1 MMRKIRGEQNMNY
14 GLSELALQND
24 FKNYTTD
31 DDMGLFTITSYGKEI
46 SNECEE
52 ISTAKQESDRSSNQ
66 AVKKSIG
73 SLNDGQNYAILTK
86 EQLMPVCID
95 KDAVIESCVKSLRE
109 QFPKMIGKREIMD
122 IYHCESDKALRI
134 LKLMFQMGYGNKI
147 GKEYY
152 VSQKSQE
159 EFVKNMVGKEV
170 YI

>member
-73 SLNDGQNYAILTK
+73 SCQAFL
-86 EQLMPVCID
+86 
-95 KDAVIESCVKSLRE
+95 
-109 QFPKMIGKREIMD
+109 KM
-122 IYHCESDKALRI
+122 S
-134 LKLMFQMGYGNKI
+134 
-147 GKEYY
+147 
-152 VSQKSQE
+152 
-159 EFVKNMVGKEV
+159 
-170 YI
+170 

>member
-46 SNECEE
+46 STDCEE

-86 EQLMPVCID
+86 EQLMAVCID